1 MKPLYLFIFG
11 LMLLAAQALKGQETI
26 SIDASSLKKVTV
38 YSSGC
43 YIERTAQ
50 FKAPE
55 GVSTLAIKALSP
67 DIEEGSIQV
76 KSEGAF
82 TILSVQTQQFH
93 PVKKIKPK
101 QLGRLLAEKDSLLE
115 QHKLLDPKLFTLQKE
130 KEFVSRNRKLSG
142 KKRQAPLGELKA
154 SVDYYR
160 QRVIEIETEIREV
173 NHKKATFSQRI
184 QDIDEQLNED
194 GNADS
199 QGKPEGWVLVGIS
212 ANNAV
217 DGKLTFSYFVPKAS
231 WTPVYDFRIEEPGTP
246 ITVIQK
252 AMVQQNTLEDWKDV
266 HLVLSSGR
274 PSLSG
279 EKPELK
285 PLTLAMVEAP
295 EPSYIAVK
303 KPQGNTPYEPTNN
316 SKNGVLKGKVVD
328 KLNKEPIPF
337 ANIVIE
343 LNGIQYGGTTSDFDG
358 NYTIKPITPG
368 NYDIRC
374 SYVGY
379 QSRLITGFRIGAG
392 KVEFQNI
399 ELESTATAITG
410 VEVTSYKIPLIEK
423 DATSTQTVMNNDLRN
438 ILGNYSN
445 TSSSGSTVDSKQIE
459 KMPNRSANAIA
470 TTVGGVFS
478 NDGESIR
485 GESGERMTIYIDGI
499 KVPND
504 TYKLPPNPNELK
516 SATLPGTPE
525 LVKRNPI
532 EISRIQPILSMPTNT
547 SNERTELLSTATPT
561 TTNFAVASSINK
573 EFDIDIPYS
582 IPADNKEYLVQVGQ
596 FDMKAAMHVETVPKL
611 EPTAFLVAAIANWE
625 SYDLLT
631 AEANLFVKGT
641 FIGKTKLNTAEVND
655 TLMLSVGR
663 DAGVM
668 VERRKLADK
677 SGKTNTGNHIIQNLT
692 FEISLRNTHPET
704 INILLEDQIPV
715 STQNS
720 LKVELL
726 DAGNAKFTEKD
737 GKLSWEL
744 SLAPSE
750 TKKITFS
757 YTVKYP
763 RNTYLEK

>member
-1 MKPLYLFIFG
+1 MKPFHLFILG
-11 LMLLAAQALKGQETI
+11 LILLVAQTLRGQETI
-26 SIDASSLKKVTV
+26 SINASSLKKVTV

-76 KSEGAF
+76 KADGTF

-142 KKRQAPLGELKA
+142 KKRQTTLSELKLN
-154 SVDYYR
+154 VDYYR
-160 QRVIEIETEIREV
+160 QRMLEIETETKHIYKTKE
-173 NHKKATFSQRI
+173 TLSQRI

-199 QGKPEGWVLVGIS
+199 QAKPEGWVLVGIS

-252 AMVQQNTLEDWKDV
+252 AMVQQNTQEDWKDV

-274 PSLSG
+274 PTLSG

-285 PLTLAMVEAP
+285 PLTLAMVEANTQVYGSSNIKTGYNNATVD
-295 EPSYIAVK
+295 PS
-303 KPQGNTPYEPTNN
+303 QG
-316 SKNGVLKGKVVD
+316 GVIKGKVVD
-328 KLNKEPIPF
+328 KNTNEPVPF
-337 ANIVIE
+337 ANVILE
-343 LNGIQYGGTTSDFDG
+343 KDNHQITGTTTDFDG
-358 NYTIKPITPG
+358 NYTLGPISTG
-368 NYDIRC
+368 FYTIRC

-379 QSRLITGFRIGAG
+379 QTSFTTDLLVETGRI
-392 KVEFQNI
+392 KFNNI
-399 ELESTATAITG
+399 KLDATATSLTG
-410 VEVTSYKIPLIEK
+410 VEVTSYKVPVIER
-423 DATSTQTVMNNDLRN
+423 DYTAT
-438 ILGNYSN
+438 GA
-445 TSSSGSTVDSKQIE
+445 TVDSKQIE
-459 KMPNRSANAIA
+459 KLPNRSANAVA

-478 NDGESIR
+478 YDGDRKR
-485 GESGERMTIYIDGI
+485 GESGEPMTLYIDGV
-499 KVPND
+499 KVPNNS
-504 TYKLPPNPNELK
+504 YKLPPNPNELK

-532 EISRIQPILSMPTNT
+532 EISRIQPIGSASKST
-547 SNERTELLSTATPT
+547 SNERTELLNAATPI

-582 IPADNKEYLVQVGQ
+582 IPADNKEYQVQVGQ
-596 FDMKAAMHVETVPKL
+596 FDMRAAMHVETVPKL

-677 SGKTNTGNHIIQNLT
+677 SGKTSSGNHIIQNLT
-692 FEISLRNTHPET
+692 FEISLRNTHPKA
-704 INILLEDQIPV
+704 INIQLEDQIPV
-715 STQNS
+715 STQSS

-757 YTVKYP
+757 YMVKYP
-763 RNTYLEK
+763 RTTYLEK

>member
-1 MKPLYLFIFG
+1 MKPLYLFILG
-11 LMLLAAQALKGQETI
+11 LMLLAAQTLKGQETI

-76 KSEGAF
+76 KADGAF

-160 QRVIEIETEIREV
+160 QRVIEIETEIMEV
-173 NHKKATFSQRI
+173 NHKTATVSQRI
-184 QDIDEQLNED
+184 QASDKQLNED

-199 QGKPEGWVLVGIS
+199 QAKPEGWVLVGIS

-231 WTPVYDFRIEEPGTP
+231 WTPVYDFRIEEPGKP

-252 AMVQQNTLEDWKDV
+252 AMVQQNTQEDWKDV

-285 PLTLAMVEAP
+285 PLTLAMVEANTQVYGSSNIKAGYNNATVD
-295 EPSYIAVK
+295 PS
-303 KPQGNTPYEPTNN
+303 QG
-316 SKNGVLKGKVVD
+316 GIIKGKVVD
-328 KLNKEPIPF
+328 KNTNEPVPF
-337 ANIVIE
+337 ANVILE
-343 LNGIQYGGTTSDFDG
+343 KDNHQITGTTTDFEG
-358 NYTIKPITPG
+358 NYTLGPIATG
-368 NYDIRC
+368 FYTIRC
-374 SYVGY
+374 SFVGY
-379 QSRLITGFRIGAG
+379 QTSFTTDLLVETGRI
-392 KVEFQNI
+392 KFNNI
-399 ELESTATAITG
+399 KLDVSACSLTG
-410 VEVTSYKIPLIEK
+410 VEVTSYKVPVIER
-423 DATSTQTVMNNDLRN
+423 DYTAT
-438 ILGNYSN
+438 GA
-445 TSSSGSTVDSKQIE
+445 TVDSKQIE
-459 KMPNRSANAIA
+459 KLPNRSANAVA

-532 EISRIQPILSMPTNT
+532 EISRIQPILSVPTNT
-547 SNERTELLSTATPT
+547 SNERTELLSAATPV

>member
-1 MKPLYLFIFG
+1 MKPLYLFILG
-11 LMLLAAQALKGQETI
+11 LMLLAAQTLKGQETI

-76 KSEGAF
+76 KADGAF

-160 QRVIEIETEIREV
+160 QRVIEIETEIMEV
-173 NHKKATFSQRI
+173 NHKKATLSQRI
-184 QDIDEQLNED
+184 QAIDKQLNED

-199 QGKPEGWVLVGIS
+199 QAKPEGWVLVGIS

-231 WTPVYDFRIEEPGTP
+231 WTPVYDFRIEEPGKP

-252 AMVQQNTLEDWKDV
+252 AMVQQNTQEDWKDV

-285 PLTLAMVEAP
+285 PLTLAMVEANTQVYGSSNIKAGYNNATVD
-295 EPSYIAVK
+295 PS
-303 KPQGNTPYEPTNN
+303 QG
-316 SKNGVLKGKVVD
+316 GIIKGKVVD
-328 KLNKEPIPF
+328 KNTNEPVPF
-337 ANIVIE
+337 ANVILE
-343 LNGIQYGGTTSDFDG
+343 KDNHQITGTTTDFEG
-358 NYTIKPITPG
+358 NYTLGPIATG
-368 NYDIRC
+368 FYTIRC
-374 SYVGY
+374 SFVGY
-379 QSRLITGFRIGAG
+379 QTSFTTDLLVETGRI
-392 KVEFQNI
+392 KFNNI
-399 ELESTATAITG
+399 KLDVSACSLTG
-410 VEVTSYKIPLIEK
+410 VEVTSYKVPVIER
-423 DATSTQTVMNNDLRN
+423 DYTAT
-438 ILGNYSN
+438 GA
-445 TSSSGSTVDSKQIE
+445 TVDSKQIE
-459 KMPNRSANAIA
+459 KLPNRSANAVA

-532 EISRIQPILSMPTNT
+532 EISRIQPILSVPTNT
-547 SNERTELLSTATPT
+547 SNERTELLSAATPV